1 MPEYDV
7 MVVPEEE
14 IMLLL
19 VQAGAAR
26 SAALSALRLARAGQ
40 FEAAQQQLAA
50 ARENVSSAHQQQTA
64 LISLDEGSGRL
75 PVTLILVHAQDHL
88 MNAMLIQDLAGEII
102 ELYRRTTAGE
112 NDA

>member
-1 MPEYDV
+1 MPEN
-7 MVVPEEE
+7 VVLEFEEQ

-26 SAALSALRLARAGQ
+26 SAAIGALRLARDGK
-40 FEAAQQQLAA
+40 FTEAQQQLAA
-50 ARENVSSAHQQQTA
+50 AKECISAAHQQQTA
-64 LISLDEGSGRL
+64 LISLDEGSGKL

-102 ELYRRTTAGE
+102 ELYRRTAAGAT
-112 NDA
+112 DA

>member
-1 MPEYDV
+1 MSEE
-7 MVVPEEE
+7 VVIAFEEQ

-26 SAALSALRLARAGQ
+26 SAALSALRLAREGQ
-40 FEAAQQQLAA
+40 FVAAEQQLAA
-50 ARENVSSAHQQQTA
+50 ARESVKDAHQQQTA
-64 LISLDEGSGRL
+64 LISLDEGSGKL

-102 ELYRRTTAGE
+102 ELYRRTAAGG

>member
-1 MPEYDV
+1 MPEA
-7 MVVPEEE
+7 VVIEFEEQ

-26 SAALSALRLARAGQ
+26 SAAISALRLARNGQ
-40 FEAAQQQLAA
+40 FAEAQQQLTAA
-50 ARENVSSAHQQQTA
+50 SDSVSAAHQQQTA
-64 LISLDEGSGRL
+64 LIGLDEGSGKL

-102 ELYRRTTAGE
+102 ELYRRTAGE
-112 NDA
+112 N

>member
-1 MPEYDV
+1 MSETV
-7 MVVPEEE
+7 AIEFEEA

-26 SAALSALRLARAGQ
+26 SAAISALHLAREEL
-40 FEAAQQQLAA
+40 FSEAQQQLAA
-50 ARENVSSAHQQQTA
+50 ANASISAAHQQQTA
-64 LISLDEGSGRL
+64 LISLDEGSGKL

-102 ELYRRTTAGE
+102 ELYRRTAAGE
-112 NDA
+112 IDA

>member
-1 MPEYDV
+1 MSEIV
-7 MVVPEEE
+7 AIEFEEE

-26 SAALSALRLARAGQ
+26 SAAISALRLAREGR
-40 FEAAQQQLAA
+40 FDEAQQQLAA
-50 ARENVSSAHQQQTA
+50 AGESISAAHQQQTA
-64 LISLDEGSGRL
+64 LIGLDEGSGKL

-102 ELYRRTTAGE
+102 ELYRRTAAGGT
-112 NDA
+112 DA

>member
-1 MPEYDV
+1 MPEDEV
-7 MVVPEEE
+7 MAFEEE

-40 FEAAQQQLAA
+40 FAAAEQQLAA
-50 ARENVSSAHQQQTA
+50 ARESVHGAHRQQTA
-64 LISLDEGSGRL
+64 LIGLDEGSGKL

-88 MNAMLIQDLAGEII
+88 MNAMLCRELAEEII
-102 ELYRRTTAGE
+102 QLRRELA
-112 NDA
+112 AQQ

>member
-1 MPEYDV
+1 MPEDV
-7 MVVPEEE
+7 VIEFEEE

-26 SAALSALRLARAGQ
+26 SAAINALRLARNGDFA
-40 FEAAQQQLAA
+40 EAQRQLAA
-50 ARENVSSAHQQQTA
+50 ANSSISAAHQQQTA
-64 LISLDEGSGRL
+64 LIGLDEGSGKL

-102 ELYRRTTAGE
+102 ELYRRTAAGE
-112 NDA
+112 AHA